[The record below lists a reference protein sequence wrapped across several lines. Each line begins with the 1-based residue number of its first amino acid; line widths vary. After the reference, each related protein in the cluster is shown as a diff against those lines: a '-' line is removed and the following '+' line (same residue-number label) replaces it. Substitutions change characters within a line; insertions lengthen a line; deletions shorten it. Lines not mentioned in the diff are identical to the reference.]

1 MHVAAITGLLVVFFV
16 GLSKSELKYPLVK
29 LTKRCD
35 SSLPV
40 LHHGEHWAHDW
51 DARMDFKCPESKYIP
66 IISHSSSCVQ
76 FVKGWRAKKKYMN
89 RKKKQ
94 TETD

>member
-16 GLSKSELKYPLVK
+16 GLSKSELKNPLVK

-40 LHHGEHWAHDW
+40 LHGKHWAHDW
-51 DARMDFKCPESKYIP
+51 DARMDFKCPGSKYVP
-66 IISHSSSCVQ
+66 ITSYSNSCVQ
-76 FVKGWRAKKKYMN
+76 FVKGWRAKKKMN